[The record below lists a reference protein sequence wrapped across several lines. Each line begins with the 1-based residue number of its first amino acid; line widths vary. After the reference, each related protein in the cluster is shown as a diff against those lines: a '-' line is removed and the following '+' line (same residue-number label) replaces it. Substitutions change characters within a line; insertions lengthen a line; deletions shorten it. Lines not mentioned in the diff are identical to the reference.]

1 MSPIRVLKR
10 ELLPDPIGPIMQTNS
25 PFFTEKLRFLRMNSC
40 FTSGASAVA
49 SSVPSVGFSSLSFLK
64 SSSFLAFLSFF
75 DFFFGSSSFGFSKPQ
90 WKLELSLSSKAD

>member
-1 MSPIRVLKR
+1 MSPIIVLKR
-10 ELLPDPIGPIMQTNS
+10 ELLPDPIGPIIQTNS
-25 PFFTEKLRFLRMNSC
+25 PLFTEKLRFLRMNSC

-64 SSSFLAFLSFF
+64 SSSFFLSFLV
-75 DFFFGSSSFGFSKPQ
+75 FFLGFSSSFGFSKPQ